1 MSFYYPLGLLG
12 LLGIPVIVLIYIIK
26 SKYTEQT
33 VPSTYL
39 WELSE
44 KFLKKRKPI
53 SKLTGIISLL
63 LQVFAVFF
71 VSVAIAH
78 PVFTVPDSANDIYFV
93 LDGSASMNMRRDGQ
107 TRFGLAKEKI
117 NEIIDESHDGSTF
130 TLIFAGDSTDVLF
143 EGVTNKQQAK
153 LFVEGLTAGWT
164 ASDCASAMT
173 LAQAYFDANR
183 SAVMYLVTDKEYE
196 VNDALTLVD
205 VSEEG
210 QNYAFYQYGYEID
223 ANGVLGLGQ
232 VVSYASDATLT
243 VELWIAANANDEPQ
257 RTAVTEVSVLKG
269 EPTDFTLP
277 SAVRQFAQLEL
288 RIANE
293 DSLQQDN
300 RVVLFDPAKGQDRK
314 VLLVSDTGEN
324 SDAVYLRS
332 AIASAGK
339 AHVDTVSPKSYA
351 EQGAKTYA
359 GLGYGMYVFNGYT
372 PAELPENAAI
382 WLIDSVGGS
391 GGDSGV
397 SFRDYMTPR
406 DAEGAD
412 SYYVPEYTAGSSALE
427 KMLLKDLVKRDI
439 AVRRYAQY
447 SVPRNAASILNI
459 GGDSVVFAGLNK
471 NNDRQVVFAFRIQD
485 SNFGMTDDFLI
496 LVRNLMEYS
505 FPAVLSQTTYVCGD
519 TMAVNVVPSC
529 EGIVLTSPSGTRN
542 TLDTMGT
549 DVCEVRLW
557 EAGVYTLTVKLQ
569 GSEESN
575 LYAYACVPE
584 EESRSAAGGTMALS
598 GEREYD
604 YSDGYYE
611 SLLAFFVLIALLLFA
626 DWGVYCYEQYQL
638 R

>member
-26 SKYTEQT
+26 SKYTEQV

-63 LQVFAVFF
+63 LQVLAVLF

-78 PVFTVPDSANDIYFV
+78 PVFTVPDSANDIYFI
-93 LDGSASMNMRRDGQ
+93 LDGSASMNMTQNGQ
-107 TRFGLAKEKI
+107 TRFELAKKRVR
-117 NEIIDESHDGSTF
+117 EIIDDSHDGSAF
-130 TLIFAGDSTDVLF
+130 TLVFAGESTDVLF
-143 EGVTNKQQAK
+143 EGVSDKQQAK

-164 ASDCASAMT
+164 ASDCATATT
-173 LAQAYFDANR
+173 LAQSYFDANR
-183 SAVMYLVTDKEYE
+183 SALMYLITDKNYE

-210 QNYAFYQYGYEID
+210 QNYAFYSYGYD
-223 ANGVLGLGQ
+223 TDSNGVRGVGQ
-232 VVSYASDATLT
+232 VISYASDATLN
-243 VELWIAANANDEPQ
+243 VELWISENAKDEPQ
-257 RTAVTEVSVLKG
+257 RVASTEVAVIKG
-269 EPTDFTLP
+269 EPTNFELP
-277 SAVRQFAQLEL
+277 SSQRQFARLEL
-288 RIANE
+288 RIVNGDMMQE
-293 DSLQQDN
+293 DN
-300 RVVLFDPAKGQDRK
+300 RVVLFDSAKGQDRR
-314 VLLVSDTGEN
+314 VLLVSETGEN
-324 SDAVYLRS
+324 SDLVYLRG

-339 AHVDTVSPKSYA
+339 AQVDTVTP
-351 EQGAKTYA
+351 EQYLEQRAT
-359 GLGYGMYVFNGYT
+359 GYGMYVFNGYT

-382 WLIDSVGGS
+382 WLIDSVDGS

-397 SFRDYMTPR
+397 SFRDYMIPR
-406 DAEGAD
+406 DAEGAG
-412 SYYVPEYTAGSSALE
+412 SYYVPEYSTGSSALE
-427 KMLLKDLVKRDI
+427 KMLTKDLVKRDV

-447 SVPRNAASILNI
+447 SVPRNATSILNI

-485 SNFGMTDDFLI
+485 SNLGMTDDFLI

-549 DVCEVRLW
+549 DVCEVKLG

-584 EESRSAAGGTMALS
+584 AESRSEAGGAILLG
-598 GEREYD
+598 GEREFN

-611 SLLAFFVLIALLLFA
+611 SLLAFFILIALLLFA